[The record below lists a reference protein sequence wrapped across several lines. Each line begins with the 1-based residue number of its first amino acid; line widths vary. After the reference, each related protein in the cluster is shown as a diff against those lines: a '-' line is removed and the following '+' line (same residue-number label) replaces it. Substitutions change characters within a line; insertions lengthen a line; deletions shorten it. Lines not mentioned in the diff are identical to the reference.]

1 MTVLEKDK
9 VMDNFPNN
17 QVPKQNNRENDNL
30 FEEIQRDAGIQA
42 IERVAED
49 HLNQILVVRERYSV
63 DDMDLLTTNV
73 TAIKDIPQNVRDR
86 MASLHERIRVI
97 IEQVAANIEGRKY
110 HTVEGEV
117 VDMQLSV
124 NERTR
129 VTSLIGAEKR
139 LQTSYSSLKT
149 TVDVLTHMNDM
160 ILRRIATSERSGDR
174 TTERNLVLANAILV
188 FELTDYVIQYVEH
201 FQLEGV
207 EEIIQI
213 QQSELRKLAELKKH
227 QNELRK
233 RARASST
240 PDFRDTTLASIDAL
254 EDSVNVIREEW
265 ESYTDEVKEM
275 KLRVGPIATRLHDL
289 KVLRDL
295 AGMQIRVFEAAAAVG
310 ILKRNI
316 LALEDAMK
324 GLEKLQLASLTPDRV
339 RRLFYL
345 GSEDAPEYL
354 PSSQE

>member
-1 MTVLEKDK
+1 
-9 VMDNFPNN
+9 MDNTVDN
-17 QVPKQNNRENDNL
+17 QEPKQDNRKNDQL
-30 FEEIQRDAGIQA
+30 FEEIQREAGIQA
-42 IERVAED
+42 IERVAEE
-49 HLNQILVVRERYSV
+49 HLSQILAVRERYSV
-63 DDMDLLTTNV
+63 DDMDLLTTNI

-86 MASLHERIRVI
+86 MSNLQERIRVI
-97 IEQVAANIEGRKY
+97 IEQVAAKIEARKY
-110 HTVEGEV
+110 QTVEGEIA
-117 VDMQLSV
+117 DMQLSV
-124 NERTR
+124 NERSR
-129 VTSLIGAEKR
+129 VSALIGAEKR
-139 LQTSYSSLKT
+139 LQTSYGSLKT

-160 ILRRIATSERSGDR
+160 ILRRVAASERAGDR

-188 FELTDYVIQYVEH
+188 YELTDYVIQYVEH

-207 EEIIQI
+207 EEILQI
-213 QQSELRKLAELKKH
+213 QHLELKKLSELKKH
-227 QNELRK
+227 QNDLRK

-240 PDFRDTTLASIDAL
+240 PDFRDTTLASVDAL
-254 EDSVNVIREEW
+254 EDSVNVIRQEW

-275 KLRVGPIATRLHDL
+275 QSRVGPIAKRLHDL

-345 GSEDAPEYL
+345 GSEDTPGYL
-354 PSSQE
+354 PANRE